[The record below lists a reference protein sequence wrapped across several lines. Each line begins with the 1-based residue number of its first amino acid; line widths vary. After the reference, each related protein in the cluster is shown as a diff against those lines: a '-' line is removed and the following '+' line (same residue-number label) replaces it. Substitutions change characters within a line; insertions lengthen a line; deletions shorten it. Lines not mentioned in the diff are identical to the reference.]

1 MKKVILYIFIM
12 CFMVVIGGCG
22 QNNPGKP
29 GPQGSGVEEG
39 SAEKGDR
46 ENGDGSEEKN
56 TPEDGKDIDL
66 KELMEAMLG
75 AADNLPSLLHADP
88 AVDKAEI
95 YFASL
100 STVDYSLIKDFI
112 YESST
117 DTSNPAPE
125 LAIIRVKDEK
135 DVQNVEIS
143 LREHIKSRV
152 SMFENYA
159 GQIDEKQMP
168 MLNSSEIFSKD
179 DCVVFIVAENA
190 KEVKEAFNKA
200 ADR

>member
-1 MKKVILYIFIM
+1 MKKVTLYICIL

-22 QNNPGKP
+22 QNSPENP

-39 SAEKGDR
+39 SAEKGGG
-46 ENGDGSEEKN
+46 EKGDGSEEKN
-56 TPEDGKDIDL
+56 TPEDGKDMDL
-66 KELMEAMLG
+66 KGLMEAMLG

-125 LAIIRVKDEK
+125 LAIIRVKDEGDAK
-135 DVQNVEIS
+135 DVEVS

-159 GQIDEKQMP
+159 GQIDERQMP
-168 MLNSSEIFSKD
+168 MLNSCEIFSKD